1 MSSLS
6 FVFVSLQRINTD
18 RESTSTAIAKE
29 LAKVH
34 NVLYVNPPIDRRT
47 YWFGSDDQY
56 VAQHIDLVKRKNVS
70 NHLEKGE
77 GNLWVLTPLNIIES
91 INWIPSTRIFRFLNK
106 RNNGIFSREI
116 REALNQIGFSEF
128 ILVNDKDI
136 FRSFYLKELL
146 RPRLCVY
153 LDRDYIVGMDYWKR
167 HGSKLEPD
175 LYAKSDLVLCN
186 SPGFTQRALRYN
198 KKSFYIGNGTD
209 TTLFDPTRQYEIPYD
224 MKMLTERPIVGYIG
238 ALLDIRL
245 DISLLV
251 YLAKSRPDWNF
262 LLVGPEDD
270 VFANSELHALPNV
283 FFLGKKDNS
292 LVPAYIRYFDVCI
305 NPQIRNSITEENFPL
320 KINEYLAM
328 GKPTV
333 ATTTHFMQQVFSSV
347 VGLASTKEDFL
358 HYIERYIES
367 DTQDSV
373 QARIAYSQS
382 FSWDR
387 ISQNVVEIIE
397 NQLSTTNEKNGYED
411 QA

>member
-1 MSSLS
+1 MSVSSMDSLN

-29 LAKVH
+29 LAKAH

-47 YWFGSDDQY
+47 YWFSSNDPY
-56 VAQHIDLVKRKNVS
+56 VNRHIDLIKSKS
-70 NHLEKGE
+70 ISGHLEKGE
-77 GNLWVLTPLNIIES
+77 SNLWVLTPSRIIES
-91 INWIPSTRIFRFLNK
+91 INWIPSTAIFRLLNK
-106 RNNGIFSREI
+106 RNNKIFSREI
-116 REALNQIGFSEF
+116 QDALDKIGFNEF
-128 ILVNDKDI
+128 ILINDKDI
-136 FRSFYLKELL
+136 FRSFYLKEFL
-146 RPRLCVY
+146 RPHLYVY

-186 SPGFTQRALRYN
+186 SPGFTQRALSYN
-198 KKSFYIGNGTD
+198 PNSFYIGNGSD
-209 TTLFDPTRQYEIPYD
+209 TTLFDPTRHYDIPED
-224 MKMLTERPIVGYIG
+224 MKALTDRPIVGYIG

-251 YLAKSRPDWNF
+251 YLAKSRPAWNF
-262 LLVGPEDD
+262 LLIGPEDEA
-270 VFANSELHALPNV
+270 FAGSELHTFPNV
-283 FFLGKKDNS
+283 FFLGKKENN

-333 ATTTHFMQQVFSSV
+333 ATSTHFMKQVFSAV
-347 VGLASTKEDFL
+347 VALASTKEDFL
-358 HYIERYIES
+358 HCVEQYIEN
-367 DTQDSV
+367 DTQDAV
-373 QARIAYSQS
+373 QARIIRSQS

-387 ISQNVVEIIE
+387 ISQNVVEIIKK
-397 NQLSTTNEKNGYED
+397 QLNAK
-411 QA
+411 

>member
-1 MSSLS
+1 MSVSSMDSLN

-29 LAKVH
+29 LAKAH

-47 YWFGSDDQY
+47 YWFGSNDPY
-56 VAQHIDLVKRKNVS
+56 VNRHIDLIKSKS
-70 NHLEKGE
+70 TSGHLEKGE
-77 GNLWVLTPLNIIES
+77 RNLWVLTPLRIIES
-91 INWIPSTRIFRFLNK
+91 INWIPSTAIFRLLNK
-106 RNNGIFSREI
+106 RNNKTFSREI
-116 REALNQIGFSEF
+116 QDVLDKIGFNEF
-128 ILVNDKDI
+128 ILINDKDI
-136 FRSFYLKELL
+136 FRSFYLKEFL
-146 RPRLCVY
+146 RPHLYVY

-186 SPGFTQRALRYN
+186 SPGFTQRALSYN
-198 KKSFYIGNGTD
+198 PNSFYIGNGSD
-209 TTLFDPTRQYEIPYD
+209 TTLFDPTRHYDIPED
-224 MKMLTERPIVGYIG
+224 IKALTDRPIVGYIG

-251 YLAKSRPDWNF
+251 YLAKSRPAWNF
-262 LLVGPEDD
+262 LLIGPEDEA
-270 VFANSELHALPNV
+270 FAGSELHTFPNV
-283 FFLGKKDNS
+283 FFLGKKENN

-333 ATTTHFMQQVFSSV
+333 ATSTHFMKQVFSAV
-347 VGLASTKEDFL
+347 VALASTKEDFL
-358 HYIERYIES
+358 HCVEQYIEN
-367 DTQDSV
+367 DTQDAV
-373 QARIAYSQS
+373 QARIIRSQS

-387 ISQNVVEIIE
+387 ISQNVVEIIKKLL
-397 NQLSTTNEKNGYED
+397 NAK
-411 QA
+411 